1 MFDNIWLAFE
11 LMLRLKV
18 LLMVRPQL
26 EMNAEGSV
34 QARVNY
40 AERTGRHYGAADTAY
55 TLKSPALAG
64 VFNFSHQSYMNL
76 KHHPIPGT
84 ITRR

>member
-18 LLMVRPQL
+18 LLMVTPQL

-40 AERTGRHYGAADTAY
+40 AERTGRHYGAAGTAY
-55 TLKSPALAG
+55 TLKAPALAG
-64 VFNFSHQSYMNL
+64 GFYFSHQSYMNP

-84 ITRR
+84 ITRS